1 MLLMNFTDPVEQLPD
16 LGVLTLLGVVVTF
29 FHRQQLP
36 GEFILQ
42 IEQILGRQLQGTP
55 SFRVALVSLFEG
67 TGDPIRLRSKN
78 RFHTE
83 KTGGEFPR
91 LRRSI
96 FIGMMDPGRLAAQAP
111 LPQGDADRRQD

>member
-78 RFHTE
+78 RFHTR
-83 KTGGEFPR
+83 KPGE
-91 LRRSI
+91 SS
-96 FIGMMDPGRLAAQAP
+96 PGCAVQSSSE
-111 LPQGDADRRQD
+111 